1 MPLTVAWISDYP
13 IEWMPDPP
21 PPLRGLPRK
30 HPETWMSV
38 LLGELMGSA
47 DLKIH
52 VLVLRGR
59 VERGFEFER
68 NGVRFHV
75 LKASR
80 SQRLLSLF
88 WVDTLL
94 LRRALRRL
102 QPAVVQAWGNEY
114 AAGLIA
120 TRLGYPY
127 LVTIQGLLTWYRETV
142 PVPAYG
148 RFTAR
153 VESLC
158 LKRAPLATT
167 ESRFAVEYL
176 RRRYP
181 RLAVH
186 QIEHAPQRVFHQV
199 ARQPRTQPIR
209 FVTGSPSYRKGSDLL
224 LRALNELRTELP
236 FELVVIGDRN
246 PEVFEPLSGVLAP
259 EFERRLEFKTGLG
272 PAEVAR
278 ELSAATLM
286 VLPTRADTSPNSV
299 KEAVVAGVPVV
310 ASSVGGIPDYVLE
323 GKNGLLLGQTTVP
336 ELVQT
341 LRAAVR
347 HPQFGQGVV
356 DPATLARQRDYLSPV
371 LMAERFQEV
380 YHLAAER
387 RPPE

>member
-1 MPLTVAWISDYP
+1 MGLTSTPRDGNVNCGGGAGAGPGRAAARRIWLGPGGAAALASRHACSDETQNPSCRPPRRPRHRRSLREAWPDRATRRRARVRPGDLDGILRFPMPLTVAWISDYP

-94 LRRALRRL
+94 LRRALRRI
-102 QPAVVQAWGNEY
+102 QPAVVHAWGNEY

-148 RFTAR
+148 RFTAS

-167 ESRFAVEYL
+167 ESRFA
-176 RRRYP
+176 
-181 RLAVH
+181 
-186 QIEHAPQRVFHQV
+186 
-199 ARQPRTQPIR
+199 
-209 FVTGSPSYRKGSDLL
+209 
-224 LRALNELRTELP
+224 
-236 FELVVIGDRN
+236 
-246 PEVFEPLSGVLAP
+246 
-259 EFERRLEFKTGLG
+259 
-272 PAEVAR
+272 
-278 ELSAATLM
+278 
-286 VLPTRADTSPNSV
+286 
-299 KEAVVAGVPVV
+299 
-310 ASSVGGIPDYVLE
+310 
-323 GKNGLLLGQTTVP
+323 
-336 ELVQT
+336 
-341 LRAAVR
+341 
-347 HPQFGQGVV
+347 
-356 DPATLARQRDYLSPV
+356 
-371 LMAERFQEV
+371 
-380 YHLAAER
+380 
-387 RPPE
+387 